1 MGKLICNIYIF
12 LWCLYGLQGTLYPTG
27 SILARFLLVVLLL
40 FSLYCVI
47 VATSQIKMPSLLKM
61 VLCLIIVFSVYGF
74 VNILYGNGAENKV
87 PSYYYLRGIYCS
99 FLPLIVF
106 YMFSKQGS
114 LTENMLQR
122 WLFVFLMIGITQF
135 YRTQKLNLEA
145 LAERE
150 SNMEEATNNAG
161 YIMLSIIPLIP
172 LFHKRPLIQYS
183 ILSVCMVYVLLGM
196 KRGAIIIGALC
207 TTWFFFITLKSNR
220 LSTKQVLRVVLTII
234 VVVAAVFFVQ
244 YMLQNSDYFN
254 YRLEKTM
261 EGDSSGRDALFST
274 YYNFFLNQSNLL
286 RIAFGNGADATL
298 RKFGEFA
305 HNDWLEIAINNG
317 VFVLLLYA
325 VYWVV
330 LFRTIRKSR
339 KRNPTAHIILG
350 LFFIVYFMKT
360 FFSMSYNDV
369 TIYSCAALG
378 YALACLDSPE
388 TASSSTMIE
397 Q

>member
-12 LWCLYGLQGTLYPTG
+12 LWCLYGLRGTLYPTG

-114 LTENMLQR
+114 LTENMLQK

-135 YRTQKLNLEA
+135 YRTQRLNLEA

-172 LFHKRPLIQYS
+172 LFHKRPLMQYS

-234 VVVAAVFFVQ
+234 VVVAAVFFIQ

-360 FFSMSYNDV
+360 IFSMSYNDV
-369 TIYSCAALG
+369 TIFSCAALG

-388 TASSSTMIE
+388 TGSPSTMIE

>member
-114 LTENMLQR
+114 LTENMLQK

-135 YRTQKLNLEA
+135 YRTQRLNLEA

-172 LFHKRPLIQYS
+172 LFHKRPLMQYS

-234 VVVAAVFFVQ
+234 VVVAAVFFIQ

-360 FFSMSYNDV
+360 IFSMSYNDV
-369 TIYSCAALG
+369 TIFSCAALG

-388 TASSSTMIE
+388 TGSPSTMIE